1 MIVFKEKN
9 YSEED
14 RQTVIGFLGV
24 MEGWKA
30 KARNFHWSSLSK
42 SIHEYLEDLEGEL
55 REKQDEIAEV
65 YQGLTDQR
73 IGAVEVIAKTCE
85 CGGPL
90 EFIDLII
97 SQTLRF
103 YEGVPETIEYCGL
116 RSVIEE
122 LVAVGQKYRY
132 LFRLC
137 E

>member
-1 MIVFKEKN
+1 MIVFKQKT
-9 YSEED
+9 YSDED
-14 RQTVIGFLGV
+14 RALVLSFLCR
-24 MEGWKA
+24 MEGWKTI
-30 KARNFHWSSLSK
+30 ARNFHWSSLSK

-73 IGAVEVIAKTCE
+73 IGAGEVIAKTCE